1 MEKLQKL
8 RSRLAKQ
15 RGKIAEMEAEALQ
28 MEQAITRAEDEQLG
42 YLARSV
48 ANTLSGGMEEI
59 FDLLR
64 GLRSNPNKGAAVGN
78 ANKPNA
84 AKPLNSGNDK
94 EGEAVDKT
102 GETE

>member
-1 MEKLQKL
+1 M
-8 RSRLAKQ
+8 RMRLTKQ

-28 MEQAITRAEDEQLG
+28 TEQAIMLAEDEQLG

-64 GLRSNPNKGAAVGN
+64 GLRASPNKGASAGN